1 MAGSASQEVMYMN
14 VIRHIS
20 FRPLDVDGPLGIYFK
35 TVDIAGGRSALT
47 ISGFMLASGLDS
59 DVLSDAVSVPNVGAL
74 PGGPGSAAFSASAGF
89 GLDEGRFEGGDGA
102 AEESKLIK
110 VGDFVVGIAGVSTH
124 GLDTAALLRAIAAAR
139 RSAAGPHV
147 ILHLSSI
154 PVPERAIEAMS
165 VQMHVAAQQL
175 LGSAEAAESASS
187 AVKAAI
193 NVSCDAAL

>member
-1 MAGSASQEVMYMN
+1 MAGSSSQEVMHMN

-20 FRPLDVDGPLGIYFK
+20 FRPLDVEGPLGIFFK
-35 TVDIAGGRSALT
+35 AVDLAGGRSALT

-59 DVLSDAVSVPNVGAL
+59 AVLSDAVSVPNVGTL
-74 PGGPGSAAFSASAGF
+74 PDGHGSAAFSASASF
-89 GLDEGRFEGGDGA
+89 GADDGGFEGGDGE

-110 VGDFVVGIAGVSTH
+110 VGDFVVGIAGVSTQ
-124 GLDTAALLRAIAAAR
+124 GLDTHALLRAIAAAR
-139 RSAAGPHV
+139 RSAAGPHI

-154 PVPERAIEAMS
+154 PVPDRAIEAMS
-165 VQMHVAAQQL
+165 VQMQVAAQQL

-193 NVSCDAAL
+193 